1 MSRYGIARWERCVMR
16 RPKIAKRIVA
26 IHGSDL
32 FFFVDGVQV
41 HSSVTGSALIGA
53 EDARVADA
61 KEQADVLWNGAG
73 FVVET
78 WA

>member
-1 MSRYGIARWERCVMR
+1 MR
-16 RPKIAKRIVA
+16 RLAKRIVA

-53 EDARVADA
+53 EDARVVDA
-61 KEQADVLWNGAG
+61 RDQADVLWHGAE
-73 FVVET
+73 FEVET